1 LIINSL
7 FGNIRKNEIKTTV
20 IIAGQEVAM
29 KANTNPAKG
38 MRDITPQEKEI
49 RDYVEGVIV
58 NTYKQSG
65 FEIIETPVV
74 ENIENLVGSKG
85 GENLK
90 LIFKILKRGE
100 KLDFSKGELS
110 EEDLAD
116 LGLRYDLTVPL
127 SRFYCNNKANLPA
140 VFKAL
145 QVGNVFRAERAQK
158 GRYRSFK
165 QCDIDIIGDGTK
177 AAELELIAT
186 TAKALNALGVNDFVV
201 RFNDRRVLKAV
212 ITSCGFTEAEFD
224 SVCIVVD
231 KLDKIGM
238 EGIQKELREKQY
250 NDEAITKLVD
260 ALKSMNE
267 KGTESLSEYGVSED
281 VVKEVK
287 EILESSRRYAGDK
300 YDVEFDFTLIRGM
313 GYYTGS
319 IFEVAYKDLGYSIAG
334 GGRYDEMVGNF
345 IGEKIPAIGF
355 SIGFERLVNQLM
367 EEKFRVPGQEKV
379 VMLYESGDDYID
391 VMKKADELREQ
402 GYVVS
407 LFGKAKKLSKQ
418 LNQFTEYGFNK
429 FAVYGGEETELKDL
443 SAN

>member
-1 LIINSL
+1 
-7 FGNIRKNEIKTTV
+7 
-20 IIAGQEVAM
+20 M
-29 KANTNPAKG
+29 KVNTNPAKG

-65 FEIIETPVV
+65 FELIETPVV

-100 KLDFSKGELS
+100 KLDFSKDIS
-110 EEDLAD
+110 EDDLAD

-127 SRFYCNNKANLPA
+127 SRFYCNNRANLPS

-177 AAELELIAT
+177 ASELELIAT
-186 TAKALNALGVNDFVV
+186 TAKALTALDVKDFVV
-201 RFNDRRVLKAV
+201 RFNDRRVLKSV
-212 ITSCGFTEAEFD
+212 ILNCGFTDDEFD
-224 SVCIVVD
+224 GVCIVVD
-231 KLDKIGM
+231 KLDKVGM
-238 EGIQKELREKQY
+238 EGVEKELQSKNY
-250 NDEAITKLVD
+250 SSDSIANLMK
-260 ALKSMNE
+260 ALQGINE
-267 KGTESLSEYGVSED
+267 KGTDCLLEYGVPED
-281 VVKEVK
+281 VVSEVK
-287 EILESSRRYAGDK
+287 GILDDSREYANGK
-300 YDVEFDFTLIRGM
+300 YDIEFDFTLIRGM

-319 IFEVAYKDLGYSIAG
+319 IFEIAYKNLGYSIAG

-355 SIGFERLVNQLM
+355 SIGFERLVNQLV
-367 EEKFRVPGQEKV
+367 EENFKVPNQEKV
-379 VMLYESGDDYID
+379 VLLFEAQDKYID

-402 GYVVS
+402 GYTVS
-407 LFGKAKKLSKQ
+407 IFEKAKKLGRQ
-418 LNQFTEYGFNK
+418 LNQFSEYGFNK
-429 FAVYGGEETELKDL
+429 FAIYSKDETELKDL

>member
-1 LIINSL
+1 
-7 FGNIRKNEIKTTV
+7 
-20 IIAGQEVAM
+20 M
-29 KANTNPAKG
+29 KVNLNPAKG
-38 MRDITPQEKEI
+38 MRDITPREKEI

-58 NTYKQSG
+58 NTYKKSG
-65 FEIIETPVV
+65 FELIETPVV
-74 ENIENLVGSKG
+74 ENIENLIGSDG

-90 LIFKILKRGE
+90 LIYKILKRGD
-100 KLDFSKGELS
+100 KLNLDKEVLLS

-127 SRFYCNNKANLPA
+127 SRFYCNNRSSLPT

-186 TAKALNALGVNDFVV
+186 TAKALTALKVTDFVV

-212 ITSCGFTEAEFD
+212 IVNCGFTDEEFD
-224 SVCIVVD
+224 GVCIIVD

-238 EGIQKELREKQY
+238 SGVKKELKDY
-250 NDEAITKLVD
+250 NENSVQKLVE
-260 ALKSMNE
+260 ALENINE
-267 KGTESLSEYGVSED
+267 KGTDCLEEYGVSKE
-281 VVKEVK
+281 VVLEVK
-287 EILESSRRYAGDK
+287 EILEDSNIYANGK
-300 YDVEFDFTLIRGM
+300 YDVVFDFTLIRGM

-319 IFEVAYKDLGYSIAG
+319 IFEIAYKNLGYSIAG

-367 EEKFRVPGQEKV
+367 EENFKVPDLEKV
-379 VMLYESGDDYID
+379 VLLYEPTDRYID
-391 VMKKADELREQ
+391 VLAQAENIRET
-402 GYVVS
+402 GYSVS
-407 LFGKAKKLSKQ
+407 VYEKAKKLGKQ
-418 LNQFTEYGFNK
+418 LNQFQGYGYNK
-429 FAVYGGEETELKDL
+429 FAVYNKDGIELKDL
-443 SAN
+443 N

>member
-1 LIINSL
+1 
-7 FGNIRKNEIKTTV
+7 
-20 IIAGQEVAM
+20 M
-29 KANTNPAKG
+29 KVNLNPAKG

-65 FEIIETPVV
+65 FELIETPVV
-74 ENIENLVGSKG
+74 ENIENLIGSKG

-100 KLDFSKGELS
+100 KLDFAKEGLT

-127 SRFYCNNKANLPA
+127 SRFYCNNRGNLPT

-186 TAKALNALGVNDFVV
+186 TAKALTALDVTDFVV

-212 ITSCGFTEAEFD
+212 ILNCGFTEEEFD
-224 SVCIVVD
+224 GVCIIVD
-231 KLDKIGM
+231 KLDKV
-238 EGIQKELREKQY
+238 GITGVEKELNAKKY
-250 NDEAITKLVD
+250 NEDSVGKLIS
-260 ALKSMNE
+260 ALRSINE
-267 KGTESLSEYGVSED
+267 NKTECLNEYGVSEE
-281 VVKEVK
+281 VVADVK
-287 EILESSRRYAGDK
+287 EILEQSRAFANGK
-300 YDVEFDFTLIRGM
+300 YDIEFDFTLIRGM

-319 IFEVAYKDLGYSIAG
+319 IFEIAYKNLGYSIAG

-367 EEKFRVPGQEKV
+367 DEKFKVPNLEKV
-379 VMLYESGDDYID
+379 VLLYDTTDNYIE
-391 VMKKADELREQ
+391 VLKKADELRNQ
-402 GYVVS
+402 GYTVAVYE
-407 LFGKAKKLSKQ
+407 KAKKLGKQ
-418 LNQFTEYGFNK
+418 LNQFNDYGYNK
-429 FAVYGGEETELKDL
+429 FAVFSKDETEIKDL

>member
-1 LIINSL
+1 
-7 FGNIRKNEIKTTV
+7 
-20 IIAGQEVAM
+20 M
-29 KANTNPAKG
+29 KVNTNPAKG

-65 FEIIETPVV
+65 FELIETPVV

-100 KLDFSKGELS
+100 KLDFSKES
-110 EEDLAD
+110 IIEDDLAD

-127 SRFYCNNKANLPA
+127 SRFYCNNRANLPS

-177 AAELELIAT
+177 AAELELIGT
-186 TAKALNALGVNDFVV
+186 TAKALNALEVKDFVV

-212 ITSCGFTEAEFD
+212 IINCGFTEEEFD
-224 SVCIVVD
+224 GVCIVVD
-231 KLDKIGM
+231 KLDKVGM
-238 EGIQKELREKQY
+238 EGVEKELQSKEYSQNTIEKLM
-250 NDEAITKLVD
+250 K
-260 ALKSMNE
+260 ALESINE
-267 KGTESLSEYGVSED
+267 KGTKCLQDYGVSED
-281 VVKEVK
+281 VVAEV
-287 EILESSRRYAGDK
+287 EDILNSSREYANGK
-300 YDVEFDFTLIRGM
+300 YDIEFDFTLIRGM

-319 IFEVAYKDLGYSIAG
+319 IFEISYKDLGYSIAG

-367 EEKFRVPGQEKV
+367 EEKFKVPAREKV
-379 VMLYESGDDYID
+379 VLLFEVTDRYID

-402 GYVVS
+402 GYTVS
-407 LFGKAKKLSKQ
+407 IFEKAKKLGKQ

-429 FAVYGGEETELKDL
+429 FAIYNNKEIELKDL
-443 SAN
+443 SSN

>member
-1 LIINSL
+1 
-7 FGNIRKNEIKTTV
+7 
-20 IIAGQEVAM
+20 M
-29 KANTNPAKG
+29 KVNTNPAKG

-65 FEIIETPVV
+65 FELIETPVV
-74 ENIENLVGSKG
+74 ENIENLIGSKG

-100 KLDFSKGELS
+100 KLDFSKDIS
-110 EEDLAD
+110 EDDLAD

-127 SRFYCNNKANLPA
+127 SRFYCNNRANLPS
-140 VFKAL
+140 VFKAM

-186 TAKALNALGVNDFVV
+186 TAKALTALDVKDFVV
-201 RFNDRRVLKAV
+201 RFNNRRVLKAV
-212 ITSCGFTEAEFD
+212 ILNCGFTEEEFD
-224 SVCIVVD
+224 GVCIVVD
-231 KLDKIGM
+231 KLDKVGM
-238 EGIQKELREKQY
+238 EGVENELQSKNY
-250 NDEAITKLVD
+250 SSNPIANLIK
-260 ALKSMNE
+260 ALQGINE
-267 KGTESLSEYGVSED
+267 KGTDCLLEYGVPED
-281 VVKEVK
+281 VVNEVK
-287 EILESSRRYAGDK
+287 GILEDSREYANGK
-300 YDVEFDFTLIRGM
+300 YDIEFDFTLIRGM

-319 IFEVAYKDLGYSIAG
+319 IFEIAYKNLGYSIAG

-345 IGEKIPAIGF
+345 IGERIPAIGF

-367 EEKFRVPGQEKV
+367 EESFKVPNQEKV
-379 VMLYESGDDYID
+379 VLLFEAQDKYID

-402 GYVVS
+402 GYTVS
-407 LFGKAKKLSKQ
+407 IFEKAKKLGKQ

-429 FAVYGGEETELKDL
+429 FAIYSKDETELKDL

>member
-1 LIINSL
+1 
-7 FGNIRKNEIKTTV
+7 
-20 IIAGQEVAM
+20 M
-29 KANTNPAKG
+29 KVNLNPAKG
-38 MRDITPQEKEI
+38 MRDITPREKEI

-65 FEIIETPVV
+65 FELIETPVV
-74 ENIENLVGSKG
+74 ENIENLIGSEG

-90 LIFKILKRGE
+90 LIYKILKRGDKLNFE
-100 KLDFSKGELS
+100 KEALT

-127 SRFYCNNKANLPA
+127 SRFYCNNRASLPS

-186 TAKALNALGVNDFVV
+186 TAKALTALNVTDFVV

-212 ITSCGFTEAEFD
+212 ILNCGFTEEEFD
-224 SVCIVVD
+224 AVCIIVD

-238 EGIQKELREKQY
+238 SGVKKELNEKSF
-250 NDEAITKLVD
+250 NNISVEKLMEALESI
-260 ALKSMNE
+260 NE
-267 KGTESLSEYGVSED
+267 KGTECLETYGVSKE
-281 VVKEVK
+281 VVMEVK
-287 EILESSRRYAGDK
+287 EILDDSNIYANGK
-300 YDVEFDFTLIRGM
+300 YEVEFDFTLIRGM

-319 IFEVAYKDLGYSIAG
+319 IFEIAYKNLGYSIAG

-345 IGEKIPAIGF
+345 LGEKIPAIGF

-367 EEKFRVPGQEKV
+367 EENFKVPDLEKV
-379 VMLYESGDDYID
+379 VLLFDSTDRYID
-391 VMKKADELREQ
+391 VLAKAESIRQ
-402 GYVVS
+402 SGYTVS
-407 LFGKAKKLSKQ
+407 VYEKAKKLGKQ
-418 LNQFTEYGFNK
+418 LNQFQGYGYSK
-429 FAVYGGEETELKDL
+429 FAVYSKDETELKEL
-443 SAN
+443 T

>member
-1 LIINSL
+1 
-7 FGNIRKNEIKTTV
+7 
-20 IIAGQEVAM
+20 M
-29 KANTNPAKG
+29 KVNLNPAKG
-38 MRDITPQEKEI
+38 MRDITPREKEI

-65 FEIIETPVV
+65 FELIETPVV
-74 ENIENLVGSKG
+74 ENIENLVGSEG

-90 LIFKILKRGE
+90 LIYKILKRGDKLNFE
-100 KLDFSKGELS
+100 KEDLT

-127 SRFYCNNKANLPA
+127 SRFYCNNRASLPS

-186 TAKALNALGVNDFVV
+186 TAKALTALNVTDFAV

-212 ITSCGFTEAEFD
+212 ILNCGFTEEEFD
-224 SVCIVVD
+224 GVCIIVD

-238 EGIQKELREKQY
+238 SGVNKELNEK
-250 NDEAITKLVD
+250 NFNGISVEKLMEALESI
-260 ALKSMNE
+260 NE
-267 KGTESLSEYGVSED
+267 KGTECLETYGVSKE
-281 VVKEVK
+281 VVTEVK
-287 EILESSRRYAGDK
+287 EILDDSNIYANGK

-319 IFEVAYKDLGYSIAG
+319 IFEIAYKNLGYSIAG

-345 IGEKIPAIGF
+345 LGEKIPAIGF

-367 EEKFRVPGQEKV
+367 EENFKVPDLEKV
-379 VMLYESGDDYID
+379 VLLFDSTDRYID
-391 VMKKADELREQ
+391 VLAKAESIRQ
-402 GYVVS
+402 SGYTVS
-407 LFGKAKKLSKQ
+407 VYEKAKKLGKQ
-418 LNQFTEYGFNK
+418 LNQFRGYGYSK
-429 FAVYGGEETELKDL
+429 FAVYSKDETELKEL
-443 SAN
+443 T